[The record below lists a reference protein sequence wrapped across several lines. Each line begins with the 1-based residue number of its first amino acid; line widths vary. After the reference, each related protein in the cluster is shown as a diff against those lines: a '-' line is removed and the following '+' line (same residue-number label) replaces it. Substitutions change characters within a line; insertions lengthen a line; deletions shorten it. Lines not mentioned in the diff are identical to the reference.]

1 MAQASRNRGLKDEGS
16 YSLAV
21 CFLSGV
27 VMEEWIH
34 QGIFSRNFLCDSGEN
49 IYSFLKKR
57 E

>member
-1 MAQASRNRGLKDEGS
+1 MAQASRNRGLKDEDS

-34 QGIFSRNFLCDSGEN
+34 QGIFSRNFLCDSICAGVQE
-49 IYSFLKKR
+49 S
-57 E
+57 